1 MAEEEVKAEVAEW
14 LWDLEENAI
23 VPLVGTK

>member
-14 LWDLEENAI
+14 LWDLEENVI
-23 VPLVGTK
+23 VPPVDTK